1 MPKIPPTKTK
11 RVINALLK
19 AGFYIHHQT
28 GSHVQLRHETKPS
41 LRVTV
46 PRHDRFDLPPF
57 VINSILKQ
65 ANLLRND
72 FLKFL
77 KK

>member
-11 RVINALLK
+11 HVINALLK

>member
-1 MPKIPPTKTK
+1 M
-11 RVINALLK
+11 NALLK
-19 AGFYIHHQT
+19 AGFYVHHQK
-28 GSHVQLRHETKPS
+28 GSHVHLRHESNQK

-46 PRHDRFDLPPF
+46 PRHDQFELPPF

-65 ANLLRND
+65 GDISRED
-72 FLKFL
+72 FLRLL